1 MIEFDYE
8 DEKTIALT
16 QELVG
21 DNVQVQIK
29 SENNETELEFSI
41 TQEDFIKMLNGYRS
55 KNKIV

>member
-16 QELVG
+16 QEFIG